1 MQGAFSQVSQSDV
14 LQLCILAKKSGL
26 LKLSRG
32 KESVDIYFDKGEAI
46 HAASPLGE
54 GEKAFFYPLSWTEGN
69 FVLLKDAPVPSKTID
84 RPTADLLAEL
94 TSMSQEMERIQ
105 AAVPNEN
112 AVFRITEG
120 DRRSTPVTLSPDQW
134 RVLSRINGARSV
146 RAIADALRIAYFD
159 AAKIICALHDEKLVE
174 LASGAARPAAAPE
187 AAHKPVAD
195 PVPQGF
201 FDRMVHGLAEVSGPI
216 ASVVVRDQIAALG
229 ASAEAFPKSRV
240 AELVESVSQVIPDK
254 RLKARFQQRM
264 SDEIRALKAP
274 PPTNNN
280 NFTL

>member
-1 MQGAFSQVSQSDV
+1 MQGAFSQISQSDV
-14 LQLCILAKKSGL
+14 LQFCILAKKSGL

-32 KESVDIYFDKGEAI
+32 KETVEIYFDNGEAI

-69 FVLLKDAPVPSKTID
+69 FVLLKDAPVSSKTIA
-84 RPTADLLAEL
+84 RSTADLLSEL
-94 TSMSQEMERIQ
+94 TTMSQEMDKIQ

-112 AVFRITEG
+112 AVFRIAEG
-120 DRRSTPVTLSPDQW
+120 DRRPAPVTLSPEQW
-134 RVLSRINGARSV
+134 RVLSRVNGVRSV
-146 RAIADALRIAYFD
+146 KSIYETLRQSYFD
-159 AAKIICALHDEKLVE
+159 TAKIICALHGEGLVE
-174 LASGAARPAAAPE
+174 ILPGAARPTSVADTV
-187 AAHKPVAD
+187 HKPVAD

-201 FDRMVHGLAEVSGPI
+201 FDRMVHGLAEASGPI

-229 ASAEAFPKSRV
+229 ATAEAFPKSRIV
-240 AELVESVSQVIPDK
+240 ELVESVSQVIPDK

-264 SDEIRALKAP
+264 SDEIRTLKAP
-274 PPTNNN
+274 PNNN